1 MLGRTVAILS
11 GMCTGLN
18 PHFNV
23 WEGLAP
29 FAQKLIAEEPLEG
42 WEFWRD
48 ELVDQ
53 GRALWRLP
61 RQVQSVLDKME
72 REQLVVNLPG
82 VAKEMR
88 RLELAVRRMVGGVVF
103 AALLVGSVQLYLA
116 SQVALG
122 GFLIGGALLALIWAL
137 LI

>member
-1 MLGRTVAILS
+1 MAILS

-29 FAQKLIAEEPLEG
+29 FAQKLIADETVGG

-72 REQLVVNLPG
+72 REQLVVNVPG
-82 VAKEMR
+82 VVKQMR
-88 RLELAVRRMVGGVVF
+88 RLEVAVRRMVAGKIF
-103 AALLVGSVQLYLA
+103 AALLVGGVQLYLA
-116 SQVALG
+116 SQVVLG
-122 GFLIGGALLALIWAL
+122 GFLIGGALLALIWVL